1 MSRLQNKVTVIT
13 GGTSGIGLAAAQRFV
28 AEGAFVY
35 IFARR
40 REELD
45 KTVAAIGGNV
55 TGVQGDVRKLED
67 LDRLYAKVASDGRK
81 LDVVVA
87 NVGAVDAVKL
97 GDVTIESFNHNF
109 EVNAR
114 GVLFTVQKSLP
125 LLNKGA
131 SVILTS
137 TIAAVRGFPGRSAY
151 AASKAALRSYARTWT
166 MELKDRRIRVNTITP
181 GPLRH
186 AADRRPG
193 QFACGGGRRA
203 RQACCKYSAR
213 PHGAARG
220 DRSRDAVSGLR
231 RQQLRRRQRTAG
243 RRRHVLCLSQSCER
257 THLVRRT

>member
-97 GDVTIESFNHNF
+97 GDV
-109 EVNAR
+109 
-114 GVLFTVQKSLP
+114 
-125 LLNKGA
+125 
-131 SVILTS
+131 SVEWATFKL
-137 TIAAVRGFPGRSAY
+137 
-151 AASKAALRSYARTWT
+151 
-166 MELKDRRIRVNTITP
+166 
-181 GPLRH
+181 
-186 AADRRPG
+186 
-193 QFACGGGRRA
+193 
-203 RQACCKYSAR
+203 
-213 PHGAARG
+213 
-220 DRSRDAVSGLR
+220 
-231 RQQLRRRQRTAG
+231 
-243 RRRHVLCLSQSCER
+243 
-257 THLVRRT
+257 